1 MSFLH
6 REVSAGAVLRTS
18 VLSALGV
25 HRHSA
30 LTADV
35 GLRLGNNQA
44 HQCVKS
50 RSGQE
55 EYHGRAARVFPRLQ
69 KVAQ

>member
-25 HRHSA
+25 YQRSA

-35 GLRLGNNQA
+35 GLRVGNQA
-44 HQCVKS
+44 QQCVKS